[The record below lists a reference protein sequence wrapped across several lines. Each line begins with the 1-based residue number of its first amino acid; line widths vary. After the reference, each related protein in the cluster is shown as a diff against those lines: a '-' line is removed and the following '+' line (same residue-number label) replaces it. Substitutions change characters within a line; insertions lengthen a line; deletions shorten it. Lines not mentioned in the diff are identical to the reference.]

1 MQETQRTM
9 AQINGINVPFVPI
22 VDNNNYDSFKPSKEI
37 HSKFN
42 DLLTDELSKL
52 KFSSHATKRLEDRSI
67 VLSSDE
73 MGKINEAV
81 QKAETKGA
89 KDSLVM
95 MNGNAF
101 IVNIPN
107 KTVITAMPLGSTDNV
122 FTNIDSVVFA

>member
-1 MQETQRTM
+1 M
-9 AQINGINVPFVPI
+9 AQINGVNVPFVPI
-22 VDNNNYDSFKPSKEI
+22 VDNNSYNSYKPSKEI
-37 HSKFN
+37 NSRFN
-42 DLLTDELSKL
+42 DLLNDELTKL
-52 KFSSHATKRLEDRSI
+52 KFSSHATKRLEDRNI
-67 VLSSDE
+67 VLSNDE
-73 MGKINEAV
+73 MGKINDAV

-107 KTVITAMPLGSTDNV
+107 KTVITAMPLAGNDSV

>member
-1 MQETQRTM
+1 M
-9 AQINGINVPFVPI
+9 AEINGVNVPFIPI
-22 VDNNNYDSFKPSKEI
+22 VDNNSYNSYKPSKEI
-37 HSKFN
+37 NSKFN
-42 DLLTDELSKL
+42 DLLNDELTKL
-52 KFSSHATKRLEDRSI
+52 RFSSHATKRLEDRNI
-67 VLSSDE
+67 VLSNDE
-73 MGKINEAV
+73 MGKINDAV

-107 KTVITAMPLGSTDNV
+107 KTVITAMPLAGNDSV

>member
-1 MQETQRTM
+1 MP
-9 AQINGINVPFVPI
+9 QINGVSVPFVPI
-22 VDNNNYDSFKPSKEI
+22 IENNNFDRFNSSKEVS
-37 HSKFN
+37 SKFN
-42 DLLTDELSKL
+42 DLLNDELSKL
-52 KFSSHATKRLEDRSI
+52 KFSSHATKRLEDRNI
-67 VLSSDE
+67 VLSNEE

-81 QKAETKGA
+81 QRAEDKGS

-107 KTVITAMPLGSTDNV
+107 KTVITAMPLGSNDNV